1 MNRLYIYILCTLFYT
16 TINAQSL
23 ATKGDSAY
31 MNKDYHKAITLY
43 EDALKSEG
51 VSAAI
56 LYNLGNTY
64 YKAGNNGKAILYYE
78 RALMLDPNDNDI
90 ITNLNLVRN
99 NLIDKTVENQSLIVK
114 VWNSIIN
121 IFDANTW
128 AWITFVFFIILI
140 GLVSCYLFSNKIK
153 IRKLGFFGGIVSL
166 IMFIFTVLIS
176 ITSAKKSSISN
187 FAIVIEESTM
197 LSTTPHTP
205 IKQSE
210 EALLLHEGAK
220 VEIIDSVVSSTD
232 SICNIW
238 YVVKI
243 HDNRAWIKST
253 SIEKI

>member
-1 MNRLYIYILCTLFYT
+1 MNRLIIYILCTLFYT

-64 YKAGNNGKAILYYE
+64 YKAGNNGKAILCYE

-99 NLIDKTVENQSLIVK
+99 KLIDKTVENQSLIVK

-140 GLVSCYLFSNKIK
+140 GLVSCYLFSSKIK

-166 IMFIFTVLIS
+166 IMFIFTVFIS

-232 SICNIW
+232 SVCNIW
-238 YVVKI
+238 YDVMI
-243 HDNRAWIKST
+243 NDNRAWIKST

>member
-1 MNRLYIYILCTLFYT
+1 MNRLIIYILCTLFYT

-64 YKAGNNGKAILYYE
+64 YKAGNNGKAILCYE
-78 RALMLDPNDNDI
+78 RARMLDPNDNDI

-99 NLIDKTVENQSLIVK
+99 KLIDKTVENQSLIVK

-176 ITSAKKSSISN
+176 ITSAKKSSRSN

-238 YVVKI
+238 YDVKI
-243 HDNRAWIKST
+243 NDNRAWIKST

>member
-51 VSAAI
+51 VSAVI

-64 YKAGNNGKAILYYE
+64 YKAGNNGKAILCYE

-140 GLVSCYLFSNKIK
+140 GLVSCYLFSYKIK

-238 YVVKI
+238 YDVKI
-243 HDNRAWIKST
+243 NDNRAWIKST

>member
-16 TINAQSL
+16 TINAQGL

-51 VSAAI
+51 VSASI

-64 YKAGNNGKAILYYE
+64 YKAGNNGKAILCYE

-176 ITSAKKSSISN
+176 ITSANKSSISN

-238 YVVKI
+238 YDVKI
-243 HDNRAWIKST
+243 NDNRAWIKST

>member
-1 MNRLYIYILCTLFYT
+1 MNRLIIYILCTLFYT

-43 EDALKSEG
+43 EDALKTEG

-64 YKAGNNGKAILYYE
+64 YKAGNNGKAILCYE

-99 NLIDKTVENQSLIVK
+99 KLIDKTVENQSLIVK

-140 GLVSCYLFSNKIK
+140 GLVSCYLFSSKIK

-166 IMFIFTVLIS
+166 IMFIFTVFIS

-232 SICNIW
+232 SVCNIW
-238 YVVKI
+238 YDVKI
-243 HDNRAWIKST
+243 NDNRAWIKST

>member
-1 MNRLYIYILCTLFYT
+1 MNRLFIYILCTLFYT

-64 YKAGNNGKAILYYE
+64 YKAGNNGKAILCYE

-238 YVVKI
+238 YDVKI
-243 HDNRAWIKST
+243 SDNRAWIKST

>member
-1 MNRLYIYILCTLFYT
+1 MNRLIIYILCTLFYT

-64 YKAGNNGKAILYYE
+64 YKAGNNGKAILCYE

-99 NLIDKTVENQSLIVK
+99 KLIDKTVENQSLIVK

-140 GLVSCYLFSNKIK
+140 GLVSCYLFSSKIK

-166 IMFIFTVLIS
+166 IMFIFTVFIS

-220 VEIIDSVVSSTD
+220 VEIIDSIVSSTD
-232 SICNIW
+232 SVCNIW
-238 YVVKI
+238 YDVKI
-243 HDNRAWIKST
+243 NDNRAWIKST